1 MASIISSGTTSGTAL
16 NMTADTS
23 GQLQLATGASATTA
37 VTIDTS
43 QNVGIGTT
51 SPAVK
56 LDINGQ
62 TIIRN
67 QLNIFTG
74 YALALNDSTNV
85 NTYYLQNASSNLQF
99 IYNSTERMRI
109 DSSGNVLIG
118 TTSTAPRDFTSG
130 SGVALVPSAAYEY
143 ATANSVVSFM
153 NYTGSASGAGT
164 FITFR
169 QQGAARGS
177 ISTNGSTTAYNT
189 SSDYRLK
196 ENIAPMTGALDIVQT
211 LKPSTYT
218 WKETGVNSQGFIAH
232 ELQAVV
238 PDCVTGEKD
247 AVDAEGKPVYQGVD
261 TSFLVA
267 TLTAAIQEQQ
277 TIINDLKARVIALE
291 SK

>member
-109 DSSGNVLIG
+109 DSNGNVLVTNVAGLGYG
-118 TTSTAPRDFTSG
+118 TG
-130 SGVALVPSAAYEY
+130 SGGTVTQATSKGTGVTLNKPTGQITMNNAALAANTEVGFVLTNSIATVNDTIIVNPANTGGPSMANYNVRAAASAGVVIIYVKNISAGSLSDALVINFAIIK
-143 ATANSVVSFM
+143 
-153 NYTGSASGAGT
+153 GA
-164 FITFR
+164 
-169 QQGAARGS
+169 
-177 ISTNGSTTAYNT
+177 
-189 SSDYRLK
+189 
-196 ENIAPMTGALDIVQT
+196 IA
-211 LKPSTYT
+211 
-218 WKETGVNSQGFIAH
+218 
-232 ELQAVV
+232 
-238 PDCVTGEKD
+238 
-247 AVDAEGKPVYQGVD
+247 
-261 TSFLVA
+261 
-267 TLTAAIQEQQ
+267 
-277 TIINDLKARVIALE
+277 
-291 SK
+291 